1 MQKNIMDFEHPT
13 CKGKSFNPLCC
24 YSCLIADLAILKW
37 NTVLYFVQYL
47 RHVLKLLPLQGATA
61 PTRDTQ
67 GVASLALCYVLHW
80 AFSPPLLNP
89 KIELIDRL
97 QF

>member
-1 MQKNIMDFEHPT
+1 M
-13 CKGKSFNPLCC
+13 
-24 YSCLIADLAILKW
+24 
-37 NTVLYFVQYL
+37 

-67 GVASLALCYVLHW
+67 GVASLALGYVLHW

-89 KIELIDRL
+89 IKIASIQRTFLDTFILPRAL
-97 QF
+97 AAWLFIATFVR